1 MDLSIS
7 IFLIVVIGLCAL
19 GIGLILRRLLVRRLK
34 KTILDNWLIQALGII
49 IIFPP
54 LIIAA
59 VAVPLILNSGAI
71 PLYWNQLQK
80 FVVENANGILSL
92 SWGFIE
98 TVLILV
104 LGVGIARTVMNM
116 IIRGMGENRVD
127 INIRTLIG
135 RIFFIIIVLT
145 AIFWVLSIWQVSIT
159 LPVAVVGTLTV
170 AFTFAIQDILK
181 DLVAGFYILLERP
194 FRIGDVITIGS
205 ITNPPVHSGKVE
217 DIRVRATQ
225 LRITSGEQVTVPN
238 SLIFGGVV
246 INNTYYDERRATISV
261 TLPQEEFVKDETP
274 EQVIKTLKEVAVV
287 MAKPEPL
294 AAISGYSEKKVKLTV
309 HFWIASGPLVTI
321 SEQLARVSEVVYALH
336 TVLPD
341 ADIAVL
347 EAVGDI

>member
-1 MDLSIS
+1 MDMTMS
-7 IFLIVVIGLCAL
+7 IFFIVVITL
-19 GIGLILRRLLVRRLK
+19 GAVSIGLILRRLLVRRLK
-34 KTILDNWLIQALGII
+34 KTILDNWLIQTLGII

-59 VAVPLILNSGAI
+59 AAASLILNMGAI
-71 PLYWNQLQK
+71 TSHWSQVQQF
-80 FVVENANGILSL
+80 FVDNASGVFNL

-104 LGVGIARTVMNM
+104 LGVGIARTVMKM
-116 IIRGMGENRVD
+116 TIRGLGENRID

-135 RIFFIIIVLT
+135 RIFFIIIVLI
-145 AIFWVLSIWQVSIT
+145 AVFWVLAIWQVSIT

-194 FRIGDVITIGS
+194 FHIGDLITIGS

-217 DIRVRATQ
+217 DIRIRATQ

-261 TLPQEEFVKDETP
+261 TLPQEEFVKDQTP
-274 EQVIKTLKEVAVV
+274 ERIIKALKE
-287 MAKPEPL
+287 MAIVLVKPEPT
-294 AAISGYSEKKVKLTV
+294 AAISGYSGKLVTLAV
-309 HFWIASGPLVTI
+309 HFWIASGPPVTV
-321 SEQLARVSEVVYALH
+321 SEQLASVSEVMYTLH

-347 EAVGDI
+347 ESAGDV